1 MKKLIYDRN
10 KLKDYKEFYERI
22 YVDLEGAGMN
32 DWETFDCLGYD
43 GNRLYEFFWYCHQDN
58 FHIVF
63 KNFDLEK
70 VKNFKNY
77 EDYQWK
83 LIFEVCCE
91 KVKEFPNNKVE
102 FINDEK

>member
-10 KLKDYKEFYERI
+10 EIKDYKEFYEKI
-22 YVDLEGAGMN
+22 YIDFEGSTIP
-32 DWETFDCLGYD
+32 DWEKFEYLGYD
-43 GNRLYEFFWYCHQDN
+43 VDNLNEFLWYCHQDN

-70 VKNFKNY
+70 VTNFKNY
-77 EDYQWK
+77 EDYQWN

-102 FINDEK
+102 FVNDEK